1 MIARITRILILLQ
14 LAAAAGIFMLG
25 VKVWH
30 IENLWLA
37 LILSI
42 GAVFVF
48 RVLITANSF
57 FLAWRYRSETPP
69 NHRIGWRQALR
80 LFIEEFNAT
89 MLATSWT
96 MPFRSFS
103 RRTGQDSNDLP
114 VLLIHGWGCNSGY
127 WHPLSKKLTQ
137 ANISHH
143 AIDLEPVFAAI
154 ESYVPM
160 VQRAVA
166 ALCRETGHDK
176 IIIVAHSMGGLVT
189 RAYLQVHG
197 GARVARVITLGTPHR
212 GTGLA
217 NFGIGL
223 NCRQM
228 TWTGSAIHG
237 RPSEWLI
244 RLEESE
250 DQAMRPL
257 FASLNSHHDN
267 IVAPQTSACLAGAN
281 NVEFRGI
288 GHVALALNPLVQARV
303 LEEIR
308 IASQQ
313 APNLP
318 ATDPAPEPESRR
330 RV

>member
-14 LAAAAGIFMLG
+14 LAAAAGIFMLA
-25 VKVWH
+25 VRLWH
-30 IENLWLA
+30 VQSVWLA

-42 GAVFVF
+42 GAVALF

-57 FLAWRYRSETPP
+57 FLAWLYRSETPAH
-69 NHRIGWRQALR
+69 HRLGWRQAWR
-80 LFIEEFNAT
+80 LFIEEFSAT

-96 MPFRSFS
+96 MPFRSFARRAAPDS
-103 RRTGQDSNDLP
+103 RGLP

-127 WHPLSKKLTQ
+127 WHPLSKKLMQ

-143 AIDLEPVFAAI
+143 AIDLEPVFADI
-154 ESYVPM
+154 DSYVPM
-160 VQRAVA
+160 VDRAVEA
-166 ALCRETGHDK
+166 VCRETGCDK
-176 IIIVAHSMGGLVT
+176 IVIVAHSMGGLVT
-189 RAYLQVHG
+189 RAYLRVHG
-197 GARVARVITLGTPHR
+197 DARIARVITLGTPHR

-228 TWTGSAIHG
+228 GWNGNAKYG

-244 RLEESE
+244 QLDKSE
-250 DQAMRPL
+250 DQAVRPL

-267 IVAPQTSACLAGAN
+267 IVAPQSSACLAGAS

-288 GHVALALNPLVQARV
+288 GHVALALNPLVQERV
-303 LEEIR
+303 LKEIW

-313 APNLP
+313 ALNLP
-318 ATDPAPEPESRR
+318 ATDPLPDPEPTRR
-330 RV
+330 A